1 MTDGCGLPLAGVL
14 LTCCQSDT
22 VTGAEFCFANS
33 KLGKVVADGC
43 GLCTA
48 LVSDLDGSGV

>member
-22 VTGAEFCFANS
+22 VTGAEFCFASS
-33 KLGKVVADGC
+33 KLGKEVA
-43 GLCTA
+43 
-48 LVSDLDGSGV
+48 VQ